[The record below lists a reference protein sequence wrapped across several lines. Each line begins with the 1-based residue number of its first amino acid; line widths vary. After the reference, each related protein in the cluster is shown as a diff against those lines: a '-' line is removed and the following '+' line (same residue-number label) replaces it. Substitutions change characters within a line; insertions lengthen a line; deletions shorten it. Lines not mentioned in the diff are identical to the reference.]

1 MHGHRTACRA
11 FLCPEKRCLIFTR
24 ILSAQIHGLDV
35 LPVTVETDVSD
46 GLPQFIMVGCLSSQ
60 VREAEDRVKT
70 AFRNS
75 GIILPPKRITI
86 NLSPAD
92 IPKSGAA
99 FDLAIALSILAS
111 DGFLDASC
119 LSDIAV
125 MGELSLDGRVHG
137 VRGILPV
144 AHMVRSLGVSTFL
157 VPSENL
163 PEARAAE
170 GLFSVGISSLLE
182 ALAYIKDGVMP
193 PEREKS
199 QCSYNEVHNED
210 FRDIRGQAHAKR
222 AALIS
227 ASGFHNMLLT
237 GPPGS
242 GKTMLA
248 RRMPG
253 ILPVLTRE
261 ESLEI
266 SRIYSIAG
274 LLDSRRPLLLSRPFR
289 HPHHTVS
296 PQALAGGGKIP
307 SPGEITLAHRGILFL
322 DELPEFSKNS
332 LEILRQPL
340 EDREI
345 VIARTSGTFRF
356 PASFLLLAAM
366 NPCPCGYYP
375 DLNRCTCT
383 PHAIHEYQNRISRPL
398 LDRIDLS
405 IRCPEITYDELTVRE
420 PDPVSSASMQKEVER
435 VLMIQAER
443 YRNVDF
449 HFNSEIPASMI
460 HRFCPMD
467 EKAEH
472 TLKVIY
478 QGLGLSARGYHRMI
492 RTARTIADL
501 ECSNLIKSHHIEEA
515 ASYRT
520 SDRADIMKT

>member
-1 MHGHRTACRA
+1 
-11 FLCPEKRCLIFTR
+11 
-24 ILSAQIHGLDV
+24 
-35 LPVTVETDVSD
+35 
-46 GLPQFIMVGCLSSQ
+46 MVGCLSSQ

-92 IPKSGAA
+92 LPKSGAS

-111 DGFLDASC
+111 DGFLDASD
-119 LSDIAV
+119 LNNLAV
-125 MGELSLDGRVHG
+125 CGELSLDGRVHG

-144 AHMVRSLGVSTFL
+144 AHLVRSRGISTFL

-163 PEARAAE
+163 QEARAAE
-170 GLFSVGISSLLE
+170 GLFAVGVSSLLE
-182 ALAYIKDGVMP
+182 ALAFIKDGVIP
-193 PEREKS
+193 QERNLPPVLSAPER
-199 QCSYNEVHNED
+199 QED

-227 ASGFHNMLLT
+227 AAGFHNLLLT

-248 RRMPG
+248 RRFPG
-253 ILPVLTRE
+253 ILPPLTKE

-274 LLDSRRPLLLSRPFR
+274 LLDRSHPLLTERPFR

-296 PQALAGGGKIP
+296 PQALAGGGKVP
-307 SPGEITLAHRGILFL
+307 TPGEITLAHRGILFL
-322 DELPEFSKNS
+322 DELPEFSRKS

-383 PHAIHEYQNRISRPL
+383 PHAIHEYKSRVSRPL
-398 LDRIDLS
+398 LDRIDLA
-405 IRCPEITYDELTVRE
+405 IRCPEISYDELTVQRE
-420 PDPVSSASMQKEVER
+420 GSISSADMRRDVER
-435 VLMIQAER
+435 VLAIQGDR
-443 YRNVDF
+443 YKGDAF
-449 HFNSEIPASMI
+449 HFNSEIPASSI
-460 HRFCPMD
+460 DRVCPMD
-467 EKAEH
+467 EQARR
-472 TLKVIY
+472 TLKAVY
-478 QGLGLSARGYHRMI
+478 HHFGLSARGYHRLI

-501 ECSNLIKSHHIEEA
+501 DQSELIRSRHIEEA
-515 ASYRT
+515 ASYRID
-520 SDRADIMKT
+520 DRTDMQNPQGGRLL